1 MIQIL
6 VAISIVCIFALVW
19 VTLAIARHI
28 SASRHI
34 EGWHSDDLPSIVPHI
49 IPVQQTQATQQ
60 TAPVFQRELIAA
72 TQVAVQV
79 RRSELHQSVHE
90 ISANK
95 SWTMPLKPLKHRLLT
110 REPVFR
116 TAMTTGEADASSKL
130 PQASR
135 RGQLQRLDPAYF
147 NKDYGDLTDP
157 YELPRAGTITLS
169 QRTKRNR
176 R

>member
-6 VAISIVCIFALVW
+6 VAISIICVFALVW

-49 IPVQQTQATQQ
+49 IPIQQPQITQQ
-60 TAPVFQRELIAA
+60 TVPVFQRELIAA
-72 TQVAVQV
+72 TQVDVQV
-79 RRSELHQSVHE
+79 RRSELHQSVRE

-110 REPVFR
+110 REPVLR
-116 TAMTTGEADASSKL
+116 TTVTTGETDTNSK
-130 PQASR
+130 QSQTSR
-135 RGQLQRLDPAYF
+135 RGQLRRLDPAYF

-157 YELPRAGTITLS
+157 YESQRAGTITLS

>member
-6 VAISIVCIFALVW
+6 VAISIVCVFALGW
-19 VTLAIARHI
+19 VTLAIAKHI

-49 IPVQQTQATQQ
+49 IPVQQPQVTQQ
-60 TAPVFQRELIAA
+60 TVPVFQRELIAA
-72 TQVAVQV
+72 TQVEVQV
-79 RRSELHQSVHE
+79 RRSELHQSVRE

-116 TAMTTGEADASSKL
+116 TATTGETEASNKL

-157 YELPRAGTITLS
+157 YELPRAGTINLS